1 MTSLGATTTQKASGQ
16 GCDPTSPQAHATDA
30 PRLASDSSPAP
41 GSSSSLAR
49 RGAPL
54 PPHALAEAQRILD
67 GAARRLL
74 ADRMDADPLGTLAGS
89 NDDPLKRGDNEGPPL
104 IEREVVPV
112 VSRDGERG
120 VEAA

>member
-30 PRLASDSSPAP
+30 PRLASASSPAP

-67 GAARRLL
+67 AEARRLL
-74 ADRMDADPLGTLAGS
+74 ADRMDADAIRTATGA
-89 NDDPLKRGDNEGPPL
+89 DDHPLKGGTDEGAAT